1 MTSRPVLLYL
11 LLRWLTRVG
20 QLLERLDLLLEFL
33 LNAYFLIVAD
43 VFTSRAYETI
53 ILTVPDRG

>member
-1 MTSRPVLLYL
+1 
-11 LLRWLTRVG
+11 
-20 QLLERLDLLLEFL
+20 LLERLDLLLEFL